1 MDADDLDMFRG
12 SLRHAVQSC
21 RGRAATDLDAAL
33 DELGWAEALVD
44 EPRPSIELFFEA
56 QGAEVGRSHSLQRVV
71 LAAGAFA
78 PVTSDQPLSSGQPV
92 SSDQSIASEQPI
104 SSEQAAAL
112 VLPSPGAAL
121 QPGRVVGTTVRVEGI
136 ATAALRDHA
145 AAVVPAGDGLLTVP
159 LDHLEVHSVVGLDP
173 SLDLVTVR
181 GRVELA
187 EVDVA
192 GTTDARL
199 GGPGVFDW
207 DHAVSRARVALA
219 HELVGVARAM
229 LDQARTHAL
238 DRVQFGRPIGQF
250 QAVRHRLAETL
261 VAIDAAAATLDA
273 AWLEPS
279 PVAASIA
286 KASAGRAART
296 TARHCQQ
303 VLAGIG
309 FTTEHPFH
317 LYLRR
322 ALVLEELFGSERS
335 LTRTLGEQVLATGQ
349 LPPMLPL

>member
-12 SLRHAVQSC
+12 SLLHAVESC

-78 PVTSDQPLSSGQPV
+78 PVTSDQP
-92 SSDQSIASEQPI
+92 IASEQPI
-104 SSEQAAAL
+104 SSEEAAAL

-145 AAVVPAGDGLLTVP
+145 AAVVPTGDGLLTVP

-181 GRVELA
+181 GRAELA

-199 GGPGVFDW
+199 GEPGVFDW
-207 DHAVSRARVALA
+207 DHAVGRARVALA

-349 LPPMLPL
+349 LPPMLAL